1 MTKAI
6 VLALLALLIAASL
19 VWIDAQAHRIAVRRL
34 TVLEEACPTCG
45 QVP

>member
-6 VLALLALLIAASL
+6 VLALAALLVAASL
-19 VWIDAQAHRIAVRRL
+19 VWVAAQTHRIAVHRL